1 MIVKRKNEK
10 TMKFSIKNITVAAL
24 ALMTTACS
32 SDINELI
39 QNEEQ
44 PAYSNG
50 VITVTG
56 QLAPK
61 RALTRALSEGKD
73 AENKNIIVADWKVGE
88 TLAVSYYSD
97 EAKREMG
104 KATITEVDPS
114 TGAANFVFNLENG
127 TQIHQHPECTI
138 IYPYKAALDDATGV
152 KTYDEFLGT
161 QDGTLSPNLDVRV
174 GEGIISDVVSH
185 VGELGATATLTVTK
199 QPEVKY
205 AIFKFNM
212 SNGSIP
218 FQPSAFFVKEGSNL
232 ITTVT
237 PTSLSEFYVAL
248 PPSSAGTSYTFTAVA
263 GTDMYTKTLTSTK
276 AINKGEYYET
286 TLTMTGTDKKVNLS
300 TLSTNHVAQ
309 DYEVL
314 TGTLAN
320 NVQISIAD
328 GATVVLN
335 GANINANGTWTTG
348 NYAGLT
354 CEGNATIILTGGT
367 SYPNTIKG
375 FDESYPGIYVPSG
388 NTLTILGT
396 NYDFLTVSSNGQGAG
411 IGGGNGIS
419 CGNIVIKGGNINAT
433 GGNQAAGIGTGAGDP
448 ITCGN
453 IAITGGIIEAIG
465 GSAAVGIGCGVGT
478 NNNSTCGKI
487 TFTNTVSRLKSV
499 AGTSA
504 NYTVGASVGG
514 TCGTITVGGTVRA
527 QDYFT
532 AGTGDA
538 MREFN
543 YLP

>member
-88 TLAVSYYSD
+88 TLAVSYYTD

-174 GEGIISDVVSH
+174 GEGIISDVVGH
-185 VGELGATATLTVTK
+185 VGSATATLTVTK

-205 AIFKFNM
+205 AIFKFNL
-212 SNGSIP
+212 SDGSLPIQSSV
-218 FQPSAFFVKEGSNL
+218 FSVKEGTDL
-232 ITTVT
+232 ITTAIT
-237 PTSLSEFYVAL
+237 TSLYEVYVAL
-248 PPSSAGTSYTFTAVA
+248 PPSSAGTEYTFIVSA
-263 GTDMYTKTLTSTK
+263 GTNMYTKTLTTNK

-314 TGTLAN
+314 TGTLAS

-354 CEGNATIILTGGT
+354 CKGNATIILTGGT

-375 FDESYPGIYVPSG
+375 FDNSYPGIYVPSG

-396 NYDFLTVSSNGQGAG
+396 NNDFLTVSSNGFGAG

-433 GGNQAAGIGTGAGDP
+433 GGTNAAGIGGGGGNSVVCGD
-448 ITCGN
+448 
-453 IAITGGIIEAIG
+453 IAITGGIIEATG
-465 GSAAVGIGCGVGT
+465 GSGAVGIGCGVGVD
-478 NNNSTCGKI
+478 NNSSCGKI

>member
-1 MIVKRKNEK
+1 
-10 TMKFSIKNITVAAL
+10 MKFSIKNITIAAV

-61 RALTRALSEGKD
+61 KALTRALSEGKD
-73 AENKNIIVADWKVGE
+73 AENKDIIVADWKVGE
-88 TLAVSYYSD
+88 TLAVSYYTD

-174 GEGIISDVVSH
+174 GEGTISDVVGH

-205 AIFKFNM
+205 AIFKFNL
-212 SNGSIP
+212 SDGSLPIQSCV
-218 FQPSAFFVKEGSNL
+218 FSVKEDGDL
-232 ITTVT
+232 ITTAT
-237 PTSLSEFYVAL
+237 TTSLYEVYVAL
-248 PPSSAGTSYTFTAVA
+248 PPSSAGTQYEFTAIEGG
-263 GTDMYTKTLTSTK
+263 GTVYTKQLTSNK

-300 TLSTNHVAQ
+300 TLSINHEAQ
-309 DYEVL
+309 NYDVL
-314 TGTLAN
+314 TGTLAD
-320 NVQISIAD
+320 NVKISIAD

-348 NYAGLT
+348 DYAGLT

-367 SYPNTIKG
+367 SRENIIKG
-375 FDESYPGIYVPSG
+375 FDNSYPGIYVPTG
-388 NTLTILGT
+388 YTLTILGT
-396 NYDFLTVSSNGQGAG
+396 NNDFLTVSSNGYGAG

-419 CGNIVIKGGNINAT
+419 CGNIVIKGGNIKAT
-433 GGNQAAGIGTGAGDP
+433 GGNQAAGIGTGAGNP

-453 IAITGGIIEAIG
+453 ITITGGIIDAIG
-465 GSAAVGIGCGVGT
+465 GSGAVGIGCGVGVD
-478 NNNSTCGKI
+478 NNSSCGTI

-499 AGTSA
+499 AGSGA
-504 NYTVGASVGG
+504 NYTVGASAGG
-514 TCGTITVGGTVRA
+514 TCGKITIGGTEREQIDFKV
-527 QDYFT
+527 
-532 AGTGDA
+532 GTGDA
-538 MREFN
+538 STEFN

>member
-1 MIVKRKNEK
+1 
-10 TMKFSIKNITVAAL
+10 MKFSIKNITVAAL

-44 PAYSNG
+44 PAYTNG

-61 RALTRALSEGKD
+61 KALTRALSEGKD

-88 TLAVSYYSD
+88 TLAVSYYTD

-174 GEGIISDVVSH
+174 GEGTISDVVGHEGS
-185 VGELGATATLTVTK
+185 ATATLTVTK

-205 AIFKFNM
+205 SIFKFNL
-212 SNGSIP
+212 SNGSLPI
-218 FQPSAFFVKEGSNL
+218 QSSVFFVKENGKL
-232 ITTVT
+232 ITTAIT
-237 PTSLSEFYVAL
+237 TSLYEVYVAL
-248 PPSSAGTSYTFTAVA
+248 PPSSAGTKYEFTAIEGG
-263 GTDMYTKTLTSTK
+263 GTVYTKELTSKK

-286 TLTMTGTDKKVNLS
+286 TLTMTTGTDKKVNLS
-300 TLSTNHVAQ
+300 TLSINHVAQ

-314 TGTLAN
+314 KGTLAS

-375 FDESYPGIYVPSG
+375 FYENYPGIHVPEG
-388 NTLTILGT
+388 KTLTILGT
-396 NYDFLTVSSNGQGAG
+396 NYDYLNVSSNGFGAG
-411 IGGGNGIS
+411 IGGGNNIN
-419 CGNIVIKGGNINAT
+419 CGNIVIKGGNIKAT
-433 GGNQAAGIGTGAGDP
+433 GGTNAAGIGGADYGNCGT
-448 ITCGN
+448 IT
-453 IAITGGIIEAIG
+453 ITGGIIESTG
-465 GSAAVGIGCGVGT
+465 RMGAVGIGSGSNASCGA
-478 NNNSTCGKI
+478 I

-514 TCGTITVGGTVRA
+514 TCGTITIGGTVRE
-527 QDYFT
+527 QIDFK

>member
-1 MIVKRKNEK
+1 
-10 TMKFSIKNITVAAL
+10 MKFSIKNITVAAL

-61 RALTRALSEGKD
+61 KALTRALSEGKD

-152 KTYDEFLGT
+152 KDYAEFLDT

-174 GEGIISDVVSH
+174 GEGIISDVVGH
-185 VGELGATATLTVTK
+185 LGSATATLTVTK
-199 QPEVKY
+199 QPEVKNS
-205 AIFKFNM
+205 IFKFNL

-218 FQPSAFFVKEGSNL
+218 IQSSVFFVKENGKL
-232 ITTVT
+232 ITTAIT
-237 PTSLSEFYVAL
+237 TSLYEVYVAL
-248 PPSSAGTSYTFTAVA
+248 PPSSAGTQYEFTAIEGG
-263 GTDMYTKTLTSTK
+263 GTVYTKELTSKK

-286 TLTMTGTDKKVNLS
+286 TLTMTGGTNQKVELS
-300 TLSTNHVAQ
+300 AQ
-309 DYEVL
+309 TSEYKAQNYDVL
-314 TGTLAN
+314 TGTLGK
-320 NVQISIAD
+320 NVKISIAA
-328 GATVVLN
+328 GATVILF

-348 NYAGLT
+348 DYAGLT
-354 CEGNATIILTGGT
+354 CEGNATVILTGGT
-367 SYPNTIKG
+367 SRTNTIKG
-375 FDESYPGIYVPSG
+375 FYNSYPGIYVPAG
-388 NTLTILGT
+388 KTLTILGT
-396 NYDFLTVSSNGQGAG
+396 NNDYLTVSSNGYGAG
-411 IGGGNGIS
+411 IGAGNAIG
-419 CGNIVIKGGNINAT
+419 CGNIVIKGGKITAT
-433 GGNQAAGIGTGAGDP
+433 GGTNAAGIGGGGSGN
-448 ITCGN
+448 CGN
-453 IAITGGIIEAIG
+453 IIITGGIIESTG
-465 GSAAVGIGCGVGT
+465 GMGAVGIGSGSNASCGA
-478 NNNSTCGKI
+478 I

-514 TCGTITVGGTVRA
+514 TCGKITIGGTEREQSSFAV
-527 QDYFT
+527 
-532 AGTGDA
+532 GSGDA
-538 MREFN
+538 STEFN

>member
-1 MIVKRKNEK
+1 
-10 TMKFSIKNITVAAL
+10 MKFSIKNITMAAL

-61 RALTRALSEGKD
+61 KALTRALSEGKD
-73 AENKNIIVADWKVGE
+73 AENKDIIVADWKVDE
-88 TLAVSYYSD
+88 TLAVIYLTD
-97 EAKREMG
+97 ESKREMG
-104 KATITEVDPS
+104 KATITEVDPT

-174 GEGIISDVVSH
+174 GEGIISDVVGH
-185 VGELGATATLTVTK
+185 VGSATATLTVTK

-205 AIFKFNM
+205 AIFKFNL
-212 SNGSIP
+212 SDGSSPIQSCV
-218 FQPSAFFVKEGSNL
+218 FSVKEDGNL
-232 ITTVT
+232 ITTAT
-237 PTSLSEFYVAL
+237 TTSLYEVYVAL
-248 PPSSAGTSYTFTAVA
+248 PPSSAGTVYTFTAIA
-263 GTDMYTKTLTSTK
+263 GTDMYTKTLTTNK

-300 TLSTNHVAQ
+300 TLSINHVAQ

-328 GATVVLN
+328 GATVLLD
-335 GANINANGTWTTG
+335 GAKINANGTWTTG

-367 SYPNTIKG
+367 SRENIIKG
-375 FDESYPGIYVPSG
+375 FDNSYPGIYVPTG
-388 NTLTILGT
+388 KTLTILGT
-396 NYDFLTVSSNGQGAG
+396 NNDYLTVSSNGYGAG
-411 IGGGNGIS
+411 IGGGNGIN
-419 CGNIVIKGGNINAT
+419 CGNIVIKGGKITAT
-433 GGNQAAGIGTGAGDP
+433 GGIGAAGIGGGCGDP

-453 IAITGGIIEAIG
+453 IIITGGIIEATG
-465 GSAAVGIGCGVGT
+465 GSGAVGIGSGQGT
-478 NNNSTCGKI
+478 NNNSTCGSI
-487 TFTNTVSRLKSV
+487 TFTNTLTSLKSV

-514 TCGTITVGGTVRA
+514 SCGTITIGGTVREQSSFA
-527 QDYFT
+527 VGY
-532 AGTGDA
+532 GDA
-538 MREFN
+538 SKEFN

>member
-1 MIVKRKNEK
+1 
-10 TMKFSIKNITVAAL
+10 MKFSIKNITIAAV

-44 PAYSNG
+44 PAYTNG

-88 TLAVSYYSD
+88 TLAVSYYTD

-174 GEGIISDVVSH
+174 GEGIISDVVGH
-185 VGELGATATLTVTK
+185 VGSATATLTVTK

-205 AIFKFNM
+205 SIFKFNL

-218 FQPSAFFVKEGSNL
+218 IQSSVFFVKENGKL
-232 ITTVT
+232 ITTAIT
-237 PTSLSEFYVAL
+237 TSLYEVYVAL
-248 PPSSAGTSYTFTAVA
+248 PPSSAGTQYEFTAIEGG
-263 GTDMYTKTLTSTK
+263 GTVYTKQLTSNK

-300 TLSTNHVAQ
+300 TLSINHVAQ

-314 TGTLAN
+314 TGTLAS

-354 CEGNATIILTGGT
+354 CEGDATIILTGGT
-367 SYPNTIKG
+367 SRENIIKG
-375 FDESYPGIYVPSG
+375 FYNSYPGIYVPTG
-388 NTLTILGT
+388 YTLTILGT
-396 NYDFLTVSSNGQGAG
+396 NYDFLTVSSNGFGAG

-419 CGNIVIKGGNINAT
+419 CGNIVIKGGNIKAT
-433 GGNQAAGIGTGAGDP
+433 GGSNAAGIGGGGGNSVVCGD
-448 ITCGN
+448 
-453 IAITGGIIEAIG
+453 IAITGGIIEATG
-465 GSAAVGIGCGVGT
+465 GSGAVGIGCGVGVD
-478 NNNSTCGKI
+478 NNSSCGTI

-499 AGTSA
+499 AGSGA
-504 NYTVGASVGG
+504 NYTVGASAGG
-514 TCGTITVGGTVRA
+514 TCGTITIGGTVRE
-527 QDYFT
+527 QIDFKV
-532 AGTGDA
+532 GTGDA
-538 MREFN
+538 STEFN

>member
-1 MIVKRKNEK
+1 
-10 TMKFSIKNITVAAL
+10 MKFSIKNMTIAAV

-39 QNEEQ
+39 QTEEQ
-44 PAYSNG
+44 PVTTKG

-61 RALTRALSEGKD
+61 KALTRALSEGKD
-73 AENKNIIVADWKVGE
+73 AENKNIIKADWKVDE
-88 TLAVSYYSD
+88 TLAVIYLTD
-97 EAKREMG
+97 ESKREMG

-161 QDGTLSPNLDVRV
+161 QDGMLSPNFDVRV
-174 GEGIISDVVSH
+174 GEGTISDVVGH
-185 VGELGATATLTVTK
+185 VGSATATLTVTK

-205 AIFKFNM
+205 AIFKFKLTKD
-212 SNGSIP
+212 GSFPIQSCV
-218 FQPSAFFVKEGSNL
+218 FSVKEGTNL
-232 ITTVT
+232 ITTAT
-237 PTSLSEFYVAL
+237 TTSLSEVYVAL
-248 PPSSAGTSYTFTAVA
+248 PPSSAGTTYTFIAS
-263 GTDMYTKTLTSTK
+263 DKEKKYTLDLTSTK
-276 AINKGEYYET
+276 AIEKGSFYEK
-286 TLTMTGTDKKVNLS
+286 TLNMGAGTASLIDLS
-300 TLSTNHVAQ
+300 TKGTYVAQ
-309 DYEVL
+309 DFDVL
-314 TGTLAN
+314 SGTLGS

-328 GATVVLN
+328 GATVLLD
-335 GANINANGTWTTG
+335 GAKINANGTWTTG

-367 SYPNTIKG
+367 SRENIIKG
-375 FDESYPGIYVPSG
+375 FYENYPGIYVPADK
-388 NTLTILGT
+388 TLTILGT
-396 NYDFLTVSSNGQGAG
+396 NYDYLTVSSNGYGAG
-411 IGGGNGIS
+411 IGAGNGIS
-419 CGNIVIKGGNINAT
+419 CGNIVIKGGKITAT
-433 GGNQAAGIGTGAGDP
+433 GGNNAAGIGGAGSGNCGT
-448 ITCGN
+448 IT
-453 IAITGGIIEAIG
+453 ITGGIIESTG
-465 GSAAVGIGCGVGT
+465 GMGAVGIGSGSNASCGA
-478 NNNSTCGKI
+478 I

-514 TCGTITVGGTVRA
+514 TCGTITIGGTVRE
-527 QDYFT
+527 QIDFKV
-532 AGTGDA
+532 GTGDA